1 MTVLIITH
9 SKDNESIPLVIKAIE
24 SQGGKAFRFDTDRFP
39 TEVQLDIC
47 YKSGCEQ
54 VILTSDNGKLDFN
67 EVSAVWYRR
76 IAIGARIPTTMDKQ
90 LRQASIGECR
100 ATIQGAI
107 ASISG
112 FHLDRVMNI
121 RLAENKQLQL
131 QVAQGIGLETPH
143 TLTTNNPQTVKKFA
157 QDCEQGLIAKML
169 SSFAIYDSLGEENVV
184 FTNSVSSE
192 DLDNLDGLHLCPMTF
207 QEKVPKALELRTT
220 IVGKQVFT
228 AAIDSQ
234 VLQKARYDWRRE
246 GIALVNAWQ
255 PYSLPEDIEKKLLQL
270 MAYFRL
276 NYGAIDIIL
285 TPDNRH
291 VFLEINPVG
300 EFFWLEKTPGLP
312 ISRAIAQTLLTFG
325 QKQPSSE
332 FSFPQTRKDSLPA
345 SPFQYQ
351 ANNPTRYEQSQIN

>member
-9 SKDNESIPLVIKAIE
+9 SQDNESIPLVMKAIE

-54 VILTSDNGKLDFN
+54 VILTSDDEKLDFN

-76 IAIGARIPTTMDKQ
+76 IAIGARIPITIDKQ

-107 ASISG
+107 ASIKG
-112 FHLDRVMNI
+112 FHLDRVVNI
-121 RLAENKQLQL
+121 RLAQNKQLQL
-131 QVAQGIGLETPH
+131 QVAREVGLDTPR
-143 TLTTNNPQTVKKFA
+143 TLTTNNPQAVKKFA
-157 QDCEQGLIAKML
+157 QECEGSIIAKML
-169 SSFAIYDSLGEENVV
+169 SSFAIYDQLGQENVV

-192 DLDNLDGLHLCPMTF
+192 DLENLDGLHLCPMTF
-207 QEKVPKALELRTT
+207 QEKVPKTLELRTT

-228 AAIDSQ
+228 AAVDSQ
-234 VLQKARYDWRRE
+234 ILHRARNDWRRE
-246 GIALVNAWQ
+246 GIALLNAWEL
-255 PYSLPEDIEKKLLQL
+255 YNLPEDVEKKLLQL
-270 MAYFRL
+270 MDYFGL

-285 TPDNRH
+285 TPDNRY

-312 ISRAIAQTLLTFG
+312 ISNAIAQTLITFE
-325 QKQPSSE
+325 QKHQLPH
-332 FSFPQTRKDSLPA
+332 FSFPENKDSLFA
-345 SPFQYQ
+345 SAFQHHP
-351 ANNPTRYEQSQIN
+351 NNATGY